1 MQHLEAFY
9 KLKTAAIVVAYAA
22 VTSRLCV
29 TACGG
34 RLSSSMGVLA
44 SPNYP
49 DNYPHD
55 RTCEW
60 VLSAATNRQFLIN
73 VTDISLE
80 QHDNCSY
87 DFLEIRLSLVVEK
100 FRLFHLQTVLHLI
113 CCSILQQ

>member
-1 MQHLEAFY
+1 
-9 KLKTAAIVVAYAA
+9 
-22 VTSRLCV
+22 
-29 TACGG
+29 
-34 RLSSSMGVLA
+34 MGVLA

-80 QHDNCSY
+80 QHENCSY
-87 DFLEIRLSLVVEK
+87 DFLEIRLSLVVVKYIVSFTE
-100 FRLFHLQTVLHLI
+100 LFALDLLQYFA
-113 CCSILQQ
+113 SIKLKLML